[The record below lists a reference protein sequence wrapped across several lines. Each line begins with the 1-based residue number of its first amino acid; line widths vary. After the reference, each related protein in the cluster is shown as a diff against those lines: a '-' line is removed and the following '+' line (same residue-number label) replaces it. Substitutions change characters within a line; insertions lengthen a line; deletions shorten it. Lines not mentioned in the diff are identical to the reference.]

1 MDDYTHSTGNTED
14 KKNLPSIIGNK
25 PICCYCSKACLMNCD
40 LAYYNNVPLEE
51 ECRSLKPNLF

>member
-1 MDDYTHSTGNTED
+1 MDDYTHRTGNTED

-25 PICCYCSKACLMNCD
+25 LMYVVIALSN

-51 ECRSLKPNLF
+51 KCRSLKPNFF